1 MKQSQKLEDYA
12 LWKLVSEIAGRCYGL
27 LHEFPDEEKWGMESK
42 LRQRAFE
49 ITSDVADAIGSID
62 PRDSVWHFG
71 HARRDIFGIKKCPE
85 TGSES
90 RLYRSR
96 ARIDGRHQHATTNL
110 DIEIEKAIT
119 SIPIWY
125 KNMESH
131 QKEIPR

>member
-12 LWKLVSEIAGRCYGL
+12 LWKLVSKIAEQCYEL
-27 LHEFPDEEKWGMESK
+27 LHEFPEEEKWGMESK

-62 PRDSVWHFG
+62 PKDSVWHLG
-71 HARRDIFGIKKCPE
+71 HARRDIFGIKNILKLASKAGYIEVVPE
-85 TGSES
+85 LMVDINT
-90 RLYRSR
+90 
-96 ARIDGRHQHATTNL
+96 ATTNL

-125 KNMESH
+125 KEMESP
-131 QKEIPR
+131 QKETPR